1 MYIKKTKP
9 ESFQQTASDIIK
21 NKLAKLLETNDSIN
35 VALAGGST
43 PMPILTLLAKENLD
57 WKKISFYQTDE
68 RIVPIYDNSNNFKN
82 LSKVFFDHI
91 ESNAYPMFTGEES
104 AENARIDY
112 IKELNKMNQKEGFP
126 IFDLIILGMGEDGH
140 IASLFPG
147 SSLLTEKKTAV
158 LLDPIKRN
166 GAFRMTLS
174 FPVLINAS
182 NTILLISGSKKINL
196 FESKISVENL
206 PINYLIQN
214 NNDITVICSED

>member
-1 MYIKKTKP
+1 MYIKKTRP
-9 ESFQQTASDIIK
+9 NSFNPIASDKIK
-21 NKLAKLLETNDSIN
+21 NKLNTLLETNDRIN

-43 PMPILTLLAKENLD
+43 PMPILNLLAKENLD
-57 WKKISFYQTDE
+57 WSKISFYQTDE
-68 RIVPIYDNSNNFKN
+68 RIVPIHDNSNNFKN
-82 LSKVFFDHI
+82 LSKAFFDHI

-104 AENARIDY
+104 PENACDNY
-112 IKELNKMNQKEGFP
+112 INELNKMNQKQGLP

-147 SSLLTEKKTAV
+147 SSLLSIQNYSV

-182 NTILLISGSKKINL
+182 NIILLILGSRKVDL
-196 FESKISVENL
+196 FESKKAIDNL
-206 PINYLIQN
+206 PIYHLISN
-214 NNDITVICSED
+214 NKNITVICSED

>member
-1 MYIKKTKP
+1 MYIKKTRPKSFKP
-9 ESFQQTASDIIK
+9 IASDIIK
-21 NKLAKLLETNDSIN
+21 NKLATLLETNDSIN

-43 PMPILTLLAKENLD
+43 PMPILDLLAKEKLD
-57 WKKISFYQTDE
+57 WRKISFYQTDE

-104 AENARIDY
+104 AENARVDY

-147 SSLLTEKKTAV
+147 SSLLTEKKSAV

-182 NTILLISGSKKINL
+182 NTILLMSGSKKVNL
-196 FESKISVENL
+196 FESKIAMDNL
-206 PINYLIQN
+206 PINHLIQN
-214 NNDITVICSED
+214 NKNLTVICSED

>member
-1 MYIKKTKP
+1 MVMDFEHVTLVGVLSQP
-9 ESFQQTASDIIK
+9 MK
-21 NKLAKLLETNDSIN
+21 NPHQYWI
-35 VALAGGST
+35 AL
-43 PMPILTLLAKENLD
+43 D
-57 WKKISFYQTDE
+57 Y
-68 RIVPIYDNSNNFKN
+68 SNNFKN

-104 AENARIDY
+104 AENARVDY

-147 SSLLTEKKTAV
+147 SSLLTEKKSAV

-182 NTILLISGSKKINL
+182 NTILLMSGSKKVNL
-196 FESKISVENL
+196 FESKIAMDNL
-206 PINYLIQN
+206 PINHLIQN
-214 NNDITVICSED
+214 NKNLTVICSED

>member
-43 PMPILTLLAKENLD
+43 PMPILTLLAKKNLD

-196 FESKISVENL
+196 FESKIAMDNL
-206 PINYLIQN
+206 PINHLIQN
-214 NNDITVICSED
+214 NKNLTVICSED

>member
-1 MYIKKTKP
+1 MYIKKTRP
-9 ESFQQTASDIIK
+9 GSFLLTASDIIK
-21 NKLAKLLETNDSIN
+21 NKLATLLETHDSIN

-43 PMPILTLLAKENLD
+43 PMPILNLLAKENLD

-68 RIVPIYDNSNNFKN
+68 RIVSINDNSNNFRN
-82 LSKVFFDHI
+82 LSEAFFDHI
-91 ESNAYPMFTGEES
+91 ESNAYPMFKGEQS
-104 AENARIDY
+104 AENACECY
-112 IKELNKMNQKEGFP
+112 IKELNKMNQKEGLP

-166 GAFRMTLS
+166 GVFRMTLS

-182 NTILLISGSKKINL
+182 NTILLMSGSKKINL
-196 FESKISVENL
+196 FESKKEMDNL
-206 PINYLIQN
+206 PINHLIHN
-214 NNDITVICSED
+214 NKNITVICSED

>member
-1 MYIKKTKP
+1 MYIKKTRP

-21 NKLAKLLETNDSIN
+21 NKLATLLETHDSIN

-43 PMPILTLLAKENLD
+43 PMPILNLIAKENLD
-57 WKKISFYQTDE
+57 WEKISFYQTDE
-68 RIVPIYDNSNNFKN
+68 RIVPIDNNSNNFKN
-82 LSKVFFDHI
+82 LSNAFFDQI
-91 ESNAYPMFTGEES
+91 ESNAYPMFTGEQS
-104 AENARIDY
+104 AENACESY
-112 IKELNKMNQKEGFP
+112 IKELNKINQKDGLP

-140 IASLFPG
+140 IASIFPG

-182 NTILLISGSKKINL
+182 NTILLMSGSKKVNL
-196 FESKISVENL
+196 FESNKAMDNL
-206 PINYLIQN
+206 PINHLIQN
-214 NNDITVICSED
+214 NKNLTVICSED

>member
-1 MYIKKTKP
+1 MYIKKTRP
-9 ESFQQTASDIIK
+9 GSFLLTASDIIK
-21 NKLAKLLETNDSIN
+21 NKLATLLETHDSIN

-43 PMPILTLLAKENLD
+43 PMPILNLLAKENLD

-68 RIVPIYDNSNNFKN
+68 RIVSINDNSNNFRN
-82 LSKVFFDHI
+82 LSEAFFDHI
-91 ESNAYPMFTGEES
+91 ESNAYPMFKGEQS
-104 AENARIDY
+104 AENARECY
-112 IKELNKMNQKEGFP
+112 IKELNKMNQKEGLP

-166 GAFRMTLS
+166 GVFRMTLS

-182 NTILLISGSKKINL
+182 NTILLMSGSKKVNL
-196 FESKISVENL
+196 FESKKEMDNL
-206 PINYLIQN
+206 PINHLIHN
-214 NNDITVICSED
+214 NKNITVICSED